1 MKQVFISDAVM
12 IDVSATEVRQAAR
25 EGNEKT
31 LNKLVPPE
39 VANYIRKYGLYRN
52 TNEA

>member
-1 MKQVFISDAVM
+1 M
-12 IDVSATEVRQAAR
+12 IDVSATEVRQSAR
-25 EGNEKT
+25 EGDEEK
-31 LNKLVPPE
+31 LNKFVPLE

>member
-1 MKQVFISDAVM
+1 MTPDPYYAEVGYYA
-12 IDVSATEVRQAAR
+12 VRQAVR
-25 EGNEKT
+25 EGDHEKID
-31 LNKLVPPE
+31 KLLPLE